1 MNNQVKGLLYFYF
14 NDLKRSILIFW
25 SILLLV
31 LVVAIA
37 FAYYLIGVEDGM
49 MAFGFPFAIY
59 FYCAVLGFMTVKEY
73 IPFAIK
79 IGATRKNIYI
89 SLGLFFL
96 SLAVLKAIIASTIQ
110 ELVVL
115 LAKNTDLTSFMFL
128 HPAMAVEDTWIN
140 RVLID
145 VCIMVFLLSFMFVIG
160 LLFYKYGFAGGGAVA
175 GILAIA
181 LLFGIAKGWIYE
193 FIADLLK
200 QTDILF
206 FYQILGVG
214 LLLFIVSFLI
224 VRRVTIEKR
233 S

>member
-59 FYCAVLGFMTVKEY
+59 FYCAVLGFIAVKEY

-79 IGATRKNIYI
+79 VGATRKNIFK

-96 SLAVLKAIIASTIQ
+96 SIAVTKAIVASTIQ
-110 ELVVL
+110 ELVIL
-115 LAKNTDLTSFMFL
+115 LANNTDLTSFMFL
-128 HPAMAVEDTWIN
+128 HPAMAVEDTWIY

-145 VCIMVFLLSFMFVIG
+145 ICVMFFLLSFMFVIG

-175 GILAIA
+175 GVLAIG

-193 FIADLLK
+193 FVADLLK
-200 QTDILF
+200 QTNIMF
-206 FYQILGVG
+206 FCQMLGIG
-214 LLLFIVSFLI
+214 LLLFILSFLM
-224 VRRVTIEKR
+224 VRRITIEKR